1 MADDKIKPAPV
12 DPNDPKVVYQK
23 NLDGAF
29 EEVIEDLET
38 TRDVL
43 KEKIGEIAANIKE
56 ELLKPKTEK

>member
-1 MADDKIKPAPV
+1 MADDKKENV
-12 DPNDPKVVYQK
+12 DPKVVYQK

-43 KEKIGEIAANIKE
+43 KEKIGEIAASIKE
-56 ELLKPKTEK
+56 ELLKPKE